1 MGVYPKMNGIF
12 HGKSHLEMDDDWG
25 TPIDENS
32 QIRITMAI
40 SRRLPGQ
47 LAATSELVEEVV
59 PGPKKK
65 QGPGPLNKA
74 EQKEKWCEIAT
85 IKCDIW

>member
-65 QGPGPLNKA
+65 TRAGAPQQGGTKR
-74 EQKEKWCEIAT
+74 KVM
-85 IKCDIW
+85 